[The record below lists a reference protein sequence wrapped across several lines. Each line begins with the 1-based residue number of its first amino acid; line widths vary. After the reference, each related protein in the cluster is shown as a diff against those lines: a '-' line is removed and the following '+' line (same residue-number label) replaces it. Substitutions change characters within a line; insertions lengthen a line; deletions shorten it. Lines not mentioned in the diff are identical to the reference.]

1 MNGVTVTVTVAGA
14 GAIGGTIQVAALEH
28 VESVGFDDVEPV
40 LSVPRKALDWAAINA
55 SLDRLVARRRA
66 DQKTHNGIRL
76 DLAVRHRRTEVDYQ
90 ISAFAEIGAGHGLR
104 MTLTRRVVRMI
115 HEIEEGPRACG
126 LASLAKLERLRSR
139 SAMEPAST
147 RTGSS

>member
-1 MNGVTVTVTVAGA
+1 MNGVTVVGA

-28 VESVGFDDVEPV
+28 VESVAFDDVEPA
-40 LSVPRKALDWAAINA
+40 LCVPRKALDWAAINA

-66 DQKTHNGIRL
+66 DQKTHNGIWP
-76 DLAVRHRRTEVDYQ
+76 DLAVRHRGTEVDYQ
-90 ISAFAEIGAGHGLR
+90 ISAVAEIGAGHGLR

-115 HEIEEGPRACG
+115 HEIEEGTRARG
-126 LASLAKLERLRSR
+126 LANLAKLERLRRR
-139 SAMEPAST
+139 SATGPSST